1 MDQHKA
7 FYDNLLSYLPQNE
20 SVEVVKEKPK
30 ESKSEE
36 QKEPAKPPVE
46 AVKEHAGTL
55 RPKPESNK
63 IRPGF
68 EGTKVVRKKRNA
80 KE

>member
-46 AVKEHAGTL
+46 PVKEHTGKL

-68 EGTKVVRKKRNA
+68 EGTKVVRKKRNN